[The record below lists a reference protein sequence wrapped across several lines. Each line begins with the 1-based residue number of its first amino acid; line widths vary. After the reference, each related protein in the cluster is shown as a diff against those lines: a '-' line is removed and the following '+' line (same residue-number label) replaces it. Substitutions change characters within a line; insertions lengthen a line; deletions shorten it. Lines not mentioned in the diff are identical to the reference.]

1 MKSQDDRLIPLR
13 IGWVENLEAVNNW
26 VWYTLLLSLPCIW
39 WHNALKAALGLNAL
53 SNALKH
59 NATPKAMPNALAALG
74 LNALCNALKPN
85 AIPNAMAALV
95 LNALCNALKLHAIHA
110 LHALGCKALAALA
123 QAHAIIV

>member
-1 MKSQDDRLIPLR
+1 
-13 IGWVENLEAVNNW
+13 
-26 VWYTLLLSLPCIW
+26 
-39 WHNALKAALGLNAL
+39 
-53 SNALKH
+53 
-59 NATPKAMPNALAALG
+59 MPNALAALG

-110 LHALGCKALAALA
+110 LGCKALAALA